1 MGEEGLDSA
10 GLHEGINYL
19 LLLLCVCWGACE
31 LAGRGAVSQKEEE
44 AARSTYPALCF
55 LRRHIS
61 TPKLIRGSGVTLGC
75 TPEPPSGRKMPG
87 RNHWSQV
94 PLTGGENPRV
104 AVPLRGRSH
113 PGHQNI
119 PQSTGSPFA
128 LERWR
133 YPREEVAKGE
143 TGTALFDPRR
153 CVRESWILFSP
164 GWIHPSVLPT
174 PSAPPRAVRAGPQR
188 RF

>member
-10 GLHEGINYL
+10 GLLKGINYL

-61 TPKLIRGSGVTLGC
+61 TPKLIRGSGVTLEC

-94 PLTGGENPRV
+94 PLTGGENPKGGGSFTGEITPRTPKHPPKNWFSVRV
-104 AVPLRGRSH
+104 GEVE
-113 PGHQNI
+113 I
-119 PQSTGSPFA
+119 PQGGSG
-128 LERWR
+128 
-133 YPREEVAKGE
+133 K
-143 TGTALFDPRR
+143 RR
-153 CVRESWILFSP
+153 NGNSP
-164 GWIHPSVLPT
+164 L
-174 PSAPPRAVRAGPQR
+174 
-188 RF
+188 

>member
-19 LLLLCVCWGACE
+19 LFLLCVCWGACE

-44 AARSTYPALCF
+44 AARSTYPA